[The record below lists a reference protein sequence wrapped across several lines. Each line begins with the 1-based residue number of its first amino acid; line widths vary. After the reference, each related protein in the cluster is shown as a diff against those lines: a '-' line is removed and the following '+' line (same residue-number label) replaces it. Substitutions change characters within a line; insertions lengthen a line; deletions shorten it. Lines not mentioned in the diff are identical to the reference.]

1 MKIFVKVKPNSKIE
15 KIEKIKEAEFTLW
28 VNAPAKEGKANQEVI
43 ELLSRYFDTFGDKP
57 QCLTLGNQSYKPEG
71 LKKAGDLSLSVSTLS
86 IPEIKYSKHT
96 PMLVIG
102 VYECVDIAKSRI
114 VIIKGEK
121 CKNKMLEIL

>member
-15 KIEKIKEAEFTLW
+15 KIEKINEAEFTLW

-43 ELLSRYFDTFGDKP
+43 ELLSRYFD
-57 QCLTLGNQSYKPEG
+57 
-71 LKKAGDLSLSVSTLS
+71 
-86 IPEIKYSKHT
+86 
-96 PMLVIG
+96 
-102 VYECVDIAKSRI
+102 IAKSRI